1 MQNAVDSK
9 AATVFQVWY
18 DSLEVNVWY
27 DEFVQQDTV
36 TYVWPSEFTL
46 ADALTKDSLF
56 SFVDD
61 VRTPAKETIFDVFVS
76 SLKAATPELLLMEKE
91 QTLDWW
97 KHKNTTVYHIL
108 KDAVMPFAR
117 SGLQTGGGKHIINA
131 TQHSHGPSWRMI
143 VHLTNETEAYVV
155 YPGGQSGNPG
165 SKYYD
170 QFIDT
175 WAAGQYYKAWV
186 MKKGEESSKNVK
198 WIMNFKKA

>member
-1 MQNAVDSK
+1 
-9 AATVFQVWY
+9 
-18 DSLEVNVWY
+18 
-27 DEFVQQDTV
+27 
-36 TYVWPSEFTL
+36 L

-61 VRTPAKETIFDVFVS
+61 ITTPVKENIFDLFTA
-76 SLKAATPELLLMEKE
+76 SLKEATPELLQMEKDI
-91 QTLDWW
+91 TLGWAV
-97 KHKNTTVYHIL
+97 HKNTTVYHIL

-117 SGLQTGGGKHIINA
+117 KGLQIGGGRHIINA
-131 TQHSHGPSWRMI
+131 TQHSHGPSWRMV

-186 MKKGEESSKNVK
+186 MKKGEEKSEKVK
-198 WIMNFKKA
+198 WTMTFKKA